1 MVYVTSFSFI
11 STLVFEYQ
19 FQGTELFISD
29 DQMSSRTSSQ
39 TMERL
44 RTTRLCETIPP
55 AVLVALDLLHLT
67 LSNLWTISWRWGTS
81 LSWLE
86 LRFVGAHKNHLHY
99 IYIYFFNDNIHS
111 FAINPLI
118 AENYGGI

>member
-11 STLVFEYQ
+11 SLVFECQ

-55 AVLVALDLLHLT
+55 AVLVALALLHLT
-67 LSNLWTISWRWGTS
+67 LSNLWTISWLWGTS

-99 IYIYFFNDNIHS
+99 IILFFNENIHS

-118 AENYGGI
+118 AENYGGT